1 MYTISESMF
10 ILCYT
15 KKFFMQKLPNWG
27 WALIGGTLI
36 GGLSSGYL
44 VIRFYP
50 QSQNLPIS
58 TPTTSTP
65 TTSTPTTSTPTTS
78 TPTTSTS
85 PADLVNITVLVVD
98 KKSKIG
104 LENVDVTVAA
114 KEGIPT
120 KPTLTDGTVTFQ
132 IPKQQLGQVNVT
144 AVKSGYI
151 RKELP
156 LVFAINPNEIPR
168 IELEEDTSS
177 PNPGGSSSSPKI
189 DWGILKSY
197 FDIDDDLNIRPNGD
211 ANITITVHVTAKKNF
226 NAISFKAQPYDVYGV
241 RTPIERVSFSYSPPK
256 WNKGDRSLVSIGTPI
271 ISKLEILY

>member
-1 MYTISESMF
+1 M
-10 ILCYT
+10 
-15 KKFFMQKLPNWG
+15 
-27 WALIGGTLI
+27 
-36 GGLSSGYL
+36 
-44 VIRFYP
+44 
-50 QSQNLPIS
+50 
-58 TPTTSTP
+58 
-65 TTSTPTTSTPTTS
+65 
-78 TPTTSTS
+78 
-85 PADLVNITVLVVD
+85 D
-98 KKSKIG
+98 KKSKTP

-120 KPTLTDGTVTFQ
+120 KPTLTNGTVTFQ

-156 LVFAINPNEIPR
+156 LVFVIDPNEIPR

-197 FDIDDDLNIRPNGD
+197 FDIDDDVNIQPTGGTS
-211 ANITITVHVTAKKNF
+211 AGLLITVHVTAKKNF
-226 NAISFKAQPYDVYGV
+226 NAISFKAQPYDAYGV
-241 RTPIERVSFSYSPPK
+241 RTPIREVSFSYSPPK